1 MVFVDLLTWT
11 YKIMKKV
18 LSAVLLSSLLA
29 GPSLSWAGYDPAMKS
44 IDTPP
49 SVSRQQFDT
58 VKNNHL
64 GQYQYGAGLSSKFID
79 VDGTRIHYVEGGSG
93 GTPVVFLH
101 GFGSTWKM
109 WEPVMQAFAR
119 NRTVIAVDLPG
130 LGQSGPIKGDDYSAE
145 NVSRIL
151 LGAVK
156 KITPAQSIDFVSHDL
171 GNSASYPFVARNQG
185 SFIKRVVFMDSP
197 IPDRDMFT
205 YPGYTPSGPGLGW
218 HFGYFS
224 FGDIAEKQIAADPS
238 LFFSYFI
245 KTYAGKKEVFTP
257 ELLSEL
263 IEPYSTRE
271 RLHAAFGYYKSHAD
285 SIAQN
290 EKLLAD
296 GKLLKIPSMAL
307 TGQQGVND
315 VLTKEMAARFVSD
328 ASQHTGKILPGCGH
342 WMVEE
347 CAPQV
352 TAELSRFLG
361 KP

>member
-1 MVFVDLLTWT
+1 
-11 YKIMKKV
+11 MKKL
-18 LSAVLLSSLLA
+18 LSTVLLSSVLA
-29 GPSLSWAGYDPAMKS
+29 GSSLAWAGYDPALKS

-49 SVSRQQFDT
+49 TVSRQQFDAIKT
-58 VKNNHL
+58 NGH
-64 GQYQYGAGLSSKFID
+64 GQYQYGAGLSSKFVD
-79 VDGTRIHYVEGGSG
+79 VDGTRIHYVEGGGG

-109 WEPVMQAFAR
+109 WEPVMQALGKK
-119 NRTVIAVDLPG
+119 RTVIALDLPG
-130 LGQSGPIKGDDYSAE
+130 LGQSGPIKNDDYSAE
-145 NVSRIL
+145 NVSRLL

-156 KITPAQSIDFVSHDL
+156 KITPAKSIDFVSHDL
-171 GNSASYPFVARNQG
+171 GNSASFPFVANNQG
-185 SFIKRVVFMDSP
+185 SLIKKVVFMDSP
-197 IPDRDMFT
+197 IPDKSMFT
-205 YPGYTPSGPGLGW
+205 YSGYTPSGPGLGW

-224 FGDIAEKQIAADPS
+224 FGDIAEKQIAADPN

-257 ELLSEL
+257 QLLSEL
-263 IEPYSTRE
+263 IEPYSTRD
-271 RLHAAFGYYKSHAD
+271 RLHAAFGYYKSHAQ

-307 TGQQGVND
+307 TGQEGVND
-315 VLTKEMAARFVSD
+315 VLVKEMADRFVSD
-328 ASQHTGKILPGCGH
+328 TSQYTAKILPGCGH

-347 CAPQV
+347 CAPEVIEQ
-352 TAELSRFLG
+352 LSSFLD